1 MTLLQTANPQTEKP
15 ARPSLLKRIR
25 NSDVWWSFTQ
35 SRSAQI
41 SALVLAILI
50 LAALFAPL
58 IAPQNP
64 YDGASLDMWKA
75 ELPPI
80 WSQDGEWPYLL
91 GTDTQGRDMLS
102 AILYGTRISIV
113 IGIASVALSLVIGMT
128 AGLVAGYF
136 GGFIDNL
143 LMRIGDITLSIPTIL
158 VAILV
163 STVVRQMLPENLR
176 EVGASAVLVLAI
188 ALSAWVQYART
199 VRAQAIVE
207 SGKDYVAA
215 AKLIGVPARR
225 IMALHILPNTL
236 TPIMVAATLN
246 FGMAILTEATLSFLG
261 IGMPPSQPSLGTLIR
276 IGNQFLFSGSWWI
289 VLFPVIQLC
298 LLVVTVNLLGD
309 WLRDALNPKLR

>member
-102 AILYGTRISIV
+102 AILYGTRIST
-113 IGIASVALSLVIGMT
+113 S
-128 AGLVAGYF
+128 
-136 GGFIDNL
+136 
-143 LMRIGDITLSIPTIL
+143 
-158 VAILV
+158 
-163 STVVRQMLPENLR
+163 
-176 EVGASAVLVLAI
+176 
-188 ALSAWVQYART
+188 
-199 VRAQAIVE
+199 
-207 SGKDYVAA
+207 
-215 AKLIGVPARR
+215 
-225 IMALHILPNTL
+225 
-236 TPIMVAATLN
+236 
-246 FGMAILTEATLSFLG
+246 
-261 IGMPPSQPSLGTLIR
+261 
-276 IGNQFLFSGSWWI
+276 
-289 VLFPVIQLC
+289 
-298 LLVVTVNLLGD
+298 
-309 WLRDALNPKLR
+309 